1 MKKEVQRLCGG
12 LLAVG
17 MLAAAA
23 PLSLAASDLDGHWA
37 KGAMESLVDGGYLN
51 GYGDGNYGPDDALTG
66 AQFTAILERA
76 SGLPESGGGEDQA
89 ITRQQAMVQLAQALE
104 LAGGDESALD
114 RFADKDAVD
123 ADARA
128 SVAALVAAG
137 YVQGSDTGLLL
148 PGQTL
153 TRAQGAV
160 LVSNVLDALTPAVP
174 AEGTVYGTATLTYA
188 EFYSGDVSTTDG
200 YGVDGVTSATT
211 SKYSIMSNM
220 STDFQSE
227 EANANGYHILGVQ
240 NVNVAVDAAD
250 YQAYKALNPTF
261 RVSRST
267 PEQYKEVTIQDG
279 KAVYS
284 ETKFNTKDTVTDA
297 GYTLKTGS
305 TWGDYE
311 IDLAETSTQYVRNS
325 REDTFA
331 VNSAIQG
338 VILET
343 SDGQKVGM
351 EYLQSIWVQ
360 PYEVSF
366 NVSADSARNAHIS
379 AWDNLAEL
387 SKLEGKTVTSMTYIM
402 QNETYVYQFADGI
415 YLKPAYTGDEVVS
428 AAFTQGSNQVALANI
443 PAALENVTVTITCG
457 SGRAAVTVADA
468 VSVTDGVVTMS
479 EAYDSAQSYT
489 VKVSSSNYA
498 DLAVSVPAP

>member
-1 MKKEVQRLCGG
+1 
-12 LLAVG
+12 
-17 MLAAAA
+17 
-23 PLSLAASDLDGHWA
+23 
-37 KGAMESLVDGGYLN
+37 
-51 GYGDGNYGPDDALTG
+51 
-66 AQFTAILERA
+66 
-76 SGLPESGGGEDQA
+76 
-89 ITRQQAMVQLAQALE
+89 
-104 LAGGDESALD
+104 
-114 RFADKDAVD
+114 
-123 ADARA
+123 
-128 SVAALVAAG
+128 
-137 YVQGSDTGLLL
+137 
-148 PGQTL
+148 
-153 TRAQGAV
+153 
-160 LVSNVLDALTPAVP
+160 
-174 AEGTVYGTATLTYA
+174 
-188 EFYSGDVSTTDG
+188 
-200 YGVDGVTSATT
+200 
-211 SKYSIMSNM
+211 
-220 STDFQSE
+220 
-227 EANANGYHILGVQ
+227 LGVQ

-284 ETKFNTKDTVTDA
+284 ETKFHTKDTVTDA

-311 IDLAETSTQYVRNS
+311 IDLAETSTQYIRNT

-343 SDGQKVGM
+343 SDGLKVGM

-366 NVSADSARNAHIS
+366 NVSADSAQNAHIS

-428 AAFTQGSNQVALANI
+428 AAFTQGSDQVSLSNI
-443 PAALENVTVTITCG
+443 PAALENVTVTISYG
-457 SGRAAVTVADA
+457 SGRTAVTVADA
-468 VSVTDGVVTMS
+468 VSVTDGAVTMS
-479 EAYDSAQSYT
+479 ETYDSTQPYT
-489 VKVSSSNYA
+489 IKVSSSNYA
-498 DLAVSVPAP
+498 DLVVSVPAP

>member
-1 MKKEVQRLCGG
+1 LKKEVQRLWGG

-17 MLAAAA
+17 MLATVG
-23 PLSLAASDLDGHWA
+23 PISLAASDLDGHWA
-37 KGAMESLVDGGYLN
+37 KAAMESLIDGGYLN

-66 AQFTAILERA
+66 AQFTAILERV
-76 SGLPESGGGEDQA
+76 SGLTESGGGEDQA

-104 LAGGDESALD
+104 LTGGDESVLD

-123 ADARA
+123 AAARQ

-137 YVQGSDTGLLL
+137 YVRGSDTGLLL
-148 PGQTL
+148 PDQTL
-153 TRAQGAV
+153 TRAQGAT
-160 LVSNVLDALTPAVP
+160 LISSALDALTPAVP
-174 AEGTVYGTATLTYA
+174 TEGTVYGTATLTYA
-188 EFYSGDVSTTDG
+188 EFYSGDVSSTDG

-220 STDFQSE
+220 STDF
-227 EANANGYHILGVQ
+227 
-240 NVNVAVDAAD
+240 
-250 YQAYKALNPTF
+250 QAYKALNPTF

-311 IDLAETSTQYVRNS
+311 IDLAETSTQYIRNS

-366 NVSADSARNAHIS
+366 NVSADSAQNAHIS

-387 SKLEGKTVTSMTYIM
+387 SKLEGKTVTSITYIM

-428 AAFTQGSNQVALANI
+428 AAFTQGSDQVSLSNI
-443 PAALENVTVTITCG
+443 PAALENVTVTISYG
-457 SGRAAVTVADA
+457 SGRTAVTVADA
-468 VSVTDGVVTMS
+468 VSVTDGAVTMS
-479 EAYDSAQSYT
+479 EAYDSTQPYT
-489 VKVSSSNYA
+489 VKISSSNYA
-498 DLAVSVPAP
+498 DLVVSVPAP